1 MKQVKKQVFRGIVLI
16 LSVFLIASCGE
27 DISTPK
33 PRGYPKVVYPERG
46 YQNYEVADCPFT
58 FQYPI
63 YSTVKKE
70 EKFFDAP
77 VENACWMD
85 LQLKPFNGS
94 IHMSFKEI
102 SEKNGL
108 PQLIEDMHK
117 LTAKHVVKAD
127 FIEDYAIKTDHNVG
141 GMLFEV
147 GGDAA
152 SAIQFFLTDS
162 TTNFLRGA
170 LYFEST
176 PNADSLAPILDFVRH
191 DLNHLIDTF
200 EWKEI

>member
-1 MKQVKKQVFRGIVLI
+1 MNRPLLRLLI
-16 LSVFLIASCGE
+16 LTFSIFLIASCGE

-33 PRGYPKVVYPERG
+33 PRGYPKVVYPERA
-46 YQNYEVADCPFT
+46 YQDYSSDDCPFT
-58 FQYPI
+58 FQYPT
-63 YSTVKKE
+63 YSKIQKE
-70 EKFFDAP
+70 EKFFDSP

-85 LQLKPFNGS
+85 LKLEPFNGS

-102 SEKNGL
+102 GPKNTL
-108 PQLIEDMHK
+108 PHLIEDMHK

-127 FIEDYAIKTDHNVG
+127 FIEDYTIKTDNQVG

-162 TTNFLRGA
+162 TTHFLRGA

-176 PNADSLAPILDFVRH
+176 PNADSLAPILDFVRD
-191 DLNHLIDTF
+191 DLNHMIDTF